1 MKCAFAGGV
10 DLGDGGVV
18 TALQQDTNVK
28 GVKPN
33 RTREKAIPTDC
44 LIGSLDRNEEI
55 CFQNLNFYVD
65 NYRLESLRSK

>member
-18 TALQQDTNVK
+18 RALQQDTNVK

-55 CFQNLNFYVD
+55 CF
-65 NYRLESLRSK
+65 